1 MTIEILGDAGTD
13 CKQLEQNMQEALVLL
28 GTTADIVHVT
38 DVDDIREYGV
48 SELPSLVV
56 DGEVLLEGKLASA
69 KEIRTWMVARG
80 HA

>member
-1 MTIEILGDAGTD
+1 MTIEILGDAGSD

-28 GTTADIVHVT
+28 GIAGEIIHVT
-38 DVDDIREYGV
+38 DADEIREYGV

-56 DGEVLLEGKLASA
+56 DGEVLLEGKLASP